1 LIAITVF
8 IFAVIF
14 KKNQIKANSN
24 LKLVK
29 ERKAAKLA
37 KKQLSIAEK
46 YLHLNNKDLFF
57 NEVLNAL
64 NNYVG
69 DKFNMSVVDLS
80 KENISDMLLSKQ
92 VNEQTIQQLLET
104 LNTCEYAKYAPSSVT
119 GDLNKVYIDTLEL
132 ISQIEEQIKR

>member
-1 LIAITVF
+1 VEAKNHIDVPVKVDGEPF
-8 IFAVIF
+8 I
-14 KKNQIKANSN
+14 
-24 LKLVK
+24 
-29 ERKAAKLA
+29 
-37 KKQLSIAEK
+37 
-46 YLHLNNKDLFF
+46 
-57 NEVLNAL
+57 
-64 NNYVG
+64 VG

-80 KENISDMLLSKQ
+80 KDKISEMLLSKQ